1 MSKEKTHVLAVSAV
15 TDENRFWNG
24 LKKAHAQLPPGA
36 AWTLAVASKDGT
48 RAVNVIAHD
57 SVEGV
62 RDLFEPHA
70 GAHATTEYFEA
81 DAANAVGLPR

>member
-1 MSKEKTHVLAVSAV
+1 MHVLVVSTVSDDAA
-15 TDENRFWNG
+15 FWSG
-24 LKKAHAQLPPGA
+24 LKKAHAELPNGA
-36 AWTLAVASKDGT
+36 RWKLAVASEDGT
-48 RAVNVIAHD
+48 KAVNVITHD

-62 RDLFEPHA
+62 REFFEAHA